1 MISIDLTE
9 EQVTL
14 IQPYFDILSELY
26 RHDSPCGSVMG
37 QVFQDMKSG
46 KSWMEVRYVDVDTA
60 SAIRKIT
67 GVQPW

>member
-9 EQVTL
+9 DQIAL
-14 IQPYFDILSELY
+14 IQPYFDTITELY
-26 RHDSPCGSVMG
+26 RHDSPTGAVMA
-37 QVFQDMKSG
+37 QVFQDMQSG

-67 GVQPW
+67 GVQP